1 MPEKKVSDQLSPF
14 LSDLNPK
21 LQVNC
26 GGDSY
31 FGALCNSFIHVLMY
45 AYYLMAALKISCPW
59 KRHLTKMQ
67 MIQFLTCI
75 VHAGY
80 LYIHKT
86 VPTVLLAL
94 QVVSQEVAIRAKD
107 ECFFSSLCCLTRPSP
122 PPPSLFFF
130 TVHDD
135 FYVCAFLRV
144 LHEKVQE
151 EGEEEGLS
159 CAAWAPTRLA
169 ANKYVKYNKSTILGR
184 NSPYTGAPT
193 PSRRSGR

>member
-1 MPEKKVSDQLSPF
+1 
-14 LSDLNPK
+14 
-21 LQVNC
+21 VNC

-122 PPPSLFFF
+122 PPPSLFFSQF
-130 TVHDD
+130 MMTSMFVL
-135 FYVCAFLRV
+135 FYVFYMR
-144 LHEKVQE
+144 
-151 EGEEEGLS
+151 
-159 CAAWAPTRLA
+159 
-169 ANKYVKYNKSTILGR
+169 KYKKKGKKK
-184 NSPYTGAPT
+184 A
-193 PSRRSGR
+193 